1 MTTGEGVTLV
11 DDDKDVGTPFPRP
24 SSATEMT
31 RDDAEDGAR
40 ANDDAEDAATTT
52 PSNVTNDDAAEKK
65 TKLCVFH
72 QRGRCASGDAC
83 AYSHA
88 DATPPSARRRGRG
101 HRTPRM
107 THASNCGC
115 RACRPEGIETGKAE
129 ADGSSSEEEGAVPSD
144 VVRREAEE
152 KRVRDEEILSA
163 CSRITQPSRVMF
175 WRAFLHSA
183 SEGNGNKLLPY
194 WKRDDDNGA
203 NDDND
208 RKASKRPRVDDVRDD
223 AS

>member
-1 MTTGEGVTLV
+1 MTGERVT
-11 DDDKDVGTPFPRP
+11 DDDKDVGAPFPRP

-31 RDDAEDGAR
+31 RDDDDVDDARADGADE
-40 ANDDAEDAATTT
+40 ATT
-52 PSNVTNDDAAEKK
+52 PSNVKDVAAEKK

-88 DATPPSARRRGRG
+88 DATPPSGRRGRG
-101 HRTPRM
+101 HRTPRI

-115 RACRPEGIETGKAE
+115 RACRPERTKADEDKAE

-152 KRVRDEEILSA
+152 KRRRDEEILTT
-163 CSRITQPSRVMF
+163 CSKITQPSRVMF
-175 WRAFLHSA
+175 WRTFLHSA
-183 SEGNGNKLLPY
+183 REGNGNKLLPY
-194 WKRDDDNGA
+194 WKRDNAADEA
-203 NDDND
+203 NDD

>member
-1 MTTGEGVTLV
+1 MTTGERVTLV

-24 SSATEMT
+24 SSATDIT
-31 RDDAEDGAR
+31 RDDTENDAR
-40 ANDDAEDAATTT
+40 ANDADEATT
-52 PSNVTNDDAAEKK
+52 PSNIIINDAEKK
-65 TKLCVFH
+65 TTKLCVFH

-88 DATPPSARRRGRG
+88 DATPPSARRGRG
-101 HRTPRM
+101 HRKPRM

-115 RACRPEGIETGKAE
+115 RACRPEGIETGAKAE

-194 WKRDDDNGA
+194 WKRDDDSGA

-208 RKASKRPRVDDVRDD
+208 RKVSKRPRVDDVRGD